1 MRLLFIEVK
10 LFKAIFVRRGL
21 NNFDFNCAGN
31 KQVWVILI
39 LMNIFNIITTLII
52 RE

>member
-10 LFKAIFVRRGL
+10 LFKAIFLRGL

-39 LMNIFNIITTLII
+39 LMNIY
-52 RE
+52 